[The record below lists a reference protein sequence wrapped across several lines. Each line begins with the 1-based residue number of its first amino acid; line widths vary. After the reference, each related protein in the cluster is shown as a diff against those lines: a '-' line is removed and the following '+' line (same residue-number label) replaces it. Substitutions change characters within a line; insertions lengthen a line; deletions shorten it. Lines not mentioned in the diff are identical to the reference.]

1 MLERL
6 QEAAAVGTQIA
17 DVEDQLVLDVR
28 EVGRLGLQKFL
39 DDQAAGEARREV
51 TGSDAVAR
59 TRVEHG
65 HTRPLRSVFG
75 EVTVTRW
82 AYRARPVL
90 PGRQGEAPESVGQPS
105 VEPGPECDAISG
117 QSATSGPDR
126 RAGNLYPADAELNL
140 PVGKDSWGLARLVAA
155 EAARGSYE
163 ETTAAVYRASGQ
175 RIGKRQAEQ
184 IAAAAAVDA
193 DAYYAAH
200 RPEPCPGKVLM
211 LQADGKGIVMRPQDL
226 RPGTAAQAGRRP
238 GGLSAHP
245 GHGRKRMSEVVAVA
259 DVTPAVRTP
268 ADILPTG
275 TRRHR
280 PRPPAPTTTG
290 TWVNASVTD
299 DIPAMISLLYAEAE
313 RRDPAHART
322 WIALVDGNN
331 QQIDEITA
339 QARKRGITITI
350 LIDFVHVMGY
360 LHAAA
365 RALHPDGDPAASTWA
380 HDLGRTILTGRPVD
394 AIAAIRHR
402 IASIQPTPAHRAK
415 AEEAITYLTNKQPY
429 LDYPTALAKGWPI
442 ATGLIEGTCRWMIKD
457 RMDITGARW
466 SLPGAEAILKL
477 RAIKANGDFETYWA
491 WHLQQELQRNHLSR
505 YHELDLAA

>member
-1 MLERL
+1 MLGRL
-6 QEAAAVGTQIA
+6 EEHAAVGTQIA
-17 DVEDQLVLDVR
+17 DVEDQLVLDVC

-39 DDQAAGEARREV
+39 DDRAASEARREV

-59 TRVEHG
+59 TRVEHD

-82 AYRARPVL
+82 AYRAGPVL
-90 PGRQGEAPESVGQPS
+90 PGRHGEQAESVTQAPVMPESDATPGQRPTR
-105 VEPGPECDAISG
+105 A
-117 QSATSGPDR
+117 PDR
-126 RAGNLYPADAELNL
+126 RAGNLYPADAQLNL

-163 ETTAAVYRASGQ
+163 EATAAVYRASGQ

-226 RPGTAAQAGRRP
+226 RPGTAAAAATRP
-238 GGLSAHP
+238 GGLSPHP

-259 DVTPAVRTP
+259 DVTSAVRAP

-290 TWVNASVTD
+290 TWVNASITD
-299 DIPAMISLLYAEAE
+299 DIPAMISAMIAEAE

-322 WIALVDGNN
+322 WIALIDGNN

-339 QARKRGITITI
+339 QARKRGITITT

-365 RALHPDGDPAASTWA
+365 RALHQDGDPAASTWA

-394 AIAAIRHR
+394 AIATIRHR
-402 IASIQPTPAHRAK
+402 IATVQPTPAHRAK
-415 AEEAITYLTNKQPY
+415 AEEAITYLTNKQPH

-477 RAIKANGDFETYWA
+477 RALKANGDFETYWA